1 MAAMKDAAWIKAN
14 IEVVDNYLKGEF
26 ENYSIAHQT
35 DNTLTHTFTVDN
47 GKKRFTLVIGWP
59 IFAERRLTQARI
71 GGGLNKENV
80 AEQMRLHKEAGYHWT
95 PLHED
100 TIQRGDM

>member
-1 MAAMKDAAWIKAN
+1 MAAMKDAEWIKAN

-35 DNTLTHTFTVDN
+35 DNTLTHTFTVDD

-59 IFAERRLTQARI
+59 IFVERRLTQARI
-71 GGGLNKENV
+71 DGGLKKEDV
-80 AEQMRLHKEAGYHWT
+80 AQQMRLHKEADYHWT
-95 PLHED
+95 PLLED